1 MNEAPLSQSRIVS
14 EEIAGLLHEL
24 RPQETHP
31 PVVRTDARL
40 DRDLGLDSLSRMELL
55 ARLEKRL
62 HVSIPERLALEA
74 QTPAD
79 LLRALAASS
88 ARTAFID
95 VDTALAS
102 ARQEPLATPD
112 GVNTLPEV
120 LAWHAQR
127 HPDRMH
133 VHFAGGDGDGVE
145 LSYAELHAAAS
156 ETAYGLQ
163 QAGLRAGDPVALMFP
178 THPDLLIAFFGV
190 MLAGGVPVPLY
201 PPLRPSELGEYWRR
215 QTGILRN
222 CGARLM
228 LVAPALFEHR
238 HAIGALAGSVERLL
252 TVASLREA
260 HAQPE
265 PVSRRGDDLAML
277 QYTSGSTADPK
288 GVMLTHHNLLANIR
302 IMGRQVDAS
311 AKDTFVSWLP
321 LYHDMGLIGAW
332 LGSLYFGIPLILMP
346 PQSFLLHPEQWL
358 RAIHRFR
365 ATLSAAPN
373 FAYELCLHRVEE
385 NMLSDLD
392 LRCLRICFC
401 GAEPV
406 FPETLERFI
415 ARFARFGLSPGAL
428 LPVYGL
434 AENSLGLTFPP
445 PGRGVRVLR
454 VRQDRFLRHGD
465 AVATDDPGEPSLRF
479 VSCGAPLPEH
489 ELRIVDE
496 YDHALPDG
504 QQGRIQFQGPSASA
518 GYFRNPSLT
527 RQLLHDV
534 WRDSGDLGF
543 LSEGELYLTGRVK
556 DVIIRAGQHL
566 HPQVIEQAVG
576 EVPGI
581 RRGRV
586 AAFGTHSQGTERLVV
601 VAETRATDPAQ
612 RQALQQAVNAAVQA
626 CAGAPADEVVL
637 AAPGTILKTSSGKL
651 RRSACRSAFETG
663 RLDTP
668 DRWRLLTVAAR
679 SQRDRL
685 LRAARRAG
693 TLAYAAYAWL
703 VLGIAAV
710 PALLCM
716 ALPLSHAT
724 RWSASR
730 QLLRMLAA
738 ATGIRIRVKLLEAPP
753 NRPCVF
759 VCNHASY
766 VDALALMCALPRPA
780 TFVVKQELATTP
792 VLGWALHRLG
802 VMFVARS
809 DPHTNTQA
817 VQQVRASTRDV
828 LFFPEGT
835 FRHMPG
841 LVHFRLGAFVA
852 AVAADMPVVPVALKG
867 TRSILRDDEWLPQP
881 GTVTVT
887 IAAAAYPD
895 KAADPWSEALRL
907 ADATRATILEHC
919 GEPDAGEA
927 RPEIPA
933 AA

>member
-1 MNEAPLSQSRIVS
+1 MIDAPLSQSHIVS

-31 PVVRTDARL
+31 PVVRIDARL

-88 ARTAFID
+88 ARTASID

-112 GVNTLPEV
+112 DASTLPEV
-120 LAWHAQR
+120 LAWHARR

-145 LSYAELHAAAS
+145 LSYAELHAAAN
-156 ETAYGLQ
+156 ETACGLQ

-238 HAIGALAGSVERLL
+238 HAIGALAGSVGRLL

-260 HAQPE
+260 HGQPG
-265 PVSRRGDDLAML
+265 PAPHRGNDLALL

-288 GVMLTHHNLLANIR
+288 GVMLTHDNLLANIR
-302 IMGRQVDAS
+302 IMGRLVGAS
-311 AKDTFVSWLP
+311 ATDTFVSWLP

-346 PQSFLLHPEQWL
+346 PQAFLLHPEQWL

-373 FAYELCLHRVEE
+373 FACELCLHRVEE
-385 NMLSDLD
+385 DTLGELD

-406 FPETLERFI
+406 FPETMERFL

-445 PGRGVRVLR
+445 PGRGIRVLR

-465 AVATDDPGEPSLRF
+465 AVATDDPAEPSLRF

-504 QQGRIQFQGPSASA
+504 RQGRIQFQGPSASA

-527 RQLLHDV
+527 RQLLHGA
-534 WRDSGDLGF
+534 WRDTGDLGF

-566 HPQVIEQAVG
+566 HPQGIEQAVG

-612 RQALQQAVNAAVQA
+612 RQALQEAVNAAVQA
-626 CAGAPADEVVL
+626 CAGAPADDVVL

-724 RWSASR
+724 RWNISR

-738 ATGIRIRVKLLEAPP
+738 ATGIRIRVNQLEAPP

-766 VDALALMCALPRPA
+766 VDALALMCALPRPV
-780 TFVVKQELATTP
+780 TFMVKQELATQP
-792 VLGWALHRLG
+792 VLGWALNRLG

-809 DPHTNTQA
+809 DPHAQA
-817 VQQVRASTRDV
+817 VQQVRANTRDV

-852 AVAADMPVVPVALKG
+852 AVEADMPVVPVALKG

-881 GTVTVT
+881 GAVTVT

-907 ADATRATILEHC
+907 ADAIRTSILEHC

-927 RPEIPA
+927 RPEMPTTA
-933 AA
+933 